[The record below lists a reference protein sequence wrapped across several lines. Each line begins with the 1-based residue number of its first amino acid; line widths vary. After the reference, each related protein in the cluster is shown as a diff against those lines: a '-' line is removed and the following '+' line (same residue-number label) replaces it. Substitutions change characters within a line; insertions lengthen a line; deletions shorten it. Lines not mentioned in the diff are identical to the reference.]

1 MRLEDAKMKT
11 FRETVL
17 MFFVFLALS
26 GIAYADDRDKGGGL
40 EFEARLS
47 SAQEVPE
54 NPSEAKAKIE
64 VEFDK
69 GFTKLEIELKVTD
82 TVGFITR
89 AHFHCAKPG
98 ENGPIIFG
106 IFDPGPFPVP
116 MNANSL
122 KLEGILTNADLN
134 PGQDCVPTTGR
145 VINNLASLAFA
156 MREGL
161 IYANVHTI
169 FRSGGE
175 VRGQMIEVI
184 DDDKHHKFH
193 RDDKP

>member
-1 MRLEDAKMKT
+1 MRLEDEKMKT
-11 FRETVL
+11 FLRTVL
-17 MFFVFLALS
+17 MFSIFLAFS
-26 GIAYADDRDKGGGL
+26 GAGYADDRDRDGGL
-40 EFEARLS
+40 AFEARLS

-54 NPSEAKAKIE
+54 NPSEAKANIE

-69 GFTKLEIELKVTD
+69 GFTELKFVLKVRD

-89 AHFHCAKPG
+89 AHFHCNKPG
-98 ENGPIIFG
+98 ENGPIVFG

-116 MNANSL
+116 MDVTSL
-122 KLEGILTNADLN
+122 KLEGTLKNSDWTGA
-134 PGQDCVPTTGR
+134 DCVPTIGR
-145 VINNLASLAFA
+145 VVNNLASLAFA

-161 IYANVHTI
+161 IYANVHTV

-184 DDDKHHKFH
+184 DDDHKFD
-193 RDDKP
+193 RR

>member
-1 MRLEDAKMKT
+1 MKVV
-11 FRETVL
+11 RETLL
-17 MFFVFLALS
+17 MFIFFIALS
-26 GIAYADDRDKGGGL
+26 GVAYADDRDRDGGL
-40 EFEARLS
+40 AFEARLS

-82 TVGFITR
+82 TMGFITR

-116 MNANSL
+116 MNVTSL

-134 PGQDCVPTTGR
+134 PNQDCVTPTGR

-161 IYANVHTI
+161 IYANVHTV
-169 FRSGGE
+169 FRGAGE

-184 DDDKHHKFH
+184 DDDKDHKFH
-193 RDDKP
+193 RR